1 MQLLCNT
8 FWRSDPRLLPPRLT
22 LLPLV
27 HKPLQN
33 NYATEA
39 PNMLNVIQSAV
50 DMVLVSE
57 GLYQKNKVHSQ
68 HDNQCKGEVD
78 KY

>member
-1 MQLLCNT
+1 
-8 FWRSDPRLLPPRLT
+8 
-22 LLPLV
+22 
-27 HKPLQN
+27 
-33 NYATEA
+33 
-39 PNMLNVIQSAV
+39 MLNVIQSAV
-50 DMVLVSE
+50 DMVLVSG